1 MRHFIDIAAV
11 KDNQMLVDSDSS
23 QGVVR

>member
-1 MRHFIDIAAV
+1 MSHFIDIAAV
-11 KDNQMLVDSDSS
+11 NDNQMLVDSDSS